1 MASRQ
6 MSMEEVEKEIR
17 KYISS
22 HYRTRGPE
30 EAYDF
35 NIKVRLIDVP
45 EIARHKFSE
54 AEIDQHVQTAMA
66 DRLRG
71 FANDLISEYPWIT
84 DWQQEGRMGGWLILV
99 TNDAV
104 LDTYDESPK
113 PKSALIK
120 ARKRLRDLVAIE
132 ESIKENIKSMKQ
144 EFSSLVWWGIGPLDW
159 LPGMKR

>member
-22 HYRTRGPE
+22 NYRTRGPE

-71 FANDLISEYPWIT
+71 FANDLLSEYPCIT
-84 DWQQEGRMGGWLILV
+84 DWQQEGRTGGWL
-99 TNDAV
+99 V
-104 LDTYDESPK
+104 LITHEPAIDLYDEIQ
-113 PKSALIK
+113 KSELVS
-120 ARKRLRDLVAIE
+120 ARNRLKDLFEIDN
-132 ESIKENIKSMKQ
+132 SIRENIKSMQQ
-144 EFSSLVWWGIGPLDW
+144 EFSSLKWWGIGPLDW
-159 LPGMKR
+159 LPGMKRR